1 MKYIAANALMLSLF
15 LMCYA
20 VNSQSDDGTVA
31 FDCPDVPSPQFEF
44 DLNSDVIALVMEDPT
59 SDMAPLFKS
68 INDLYLRSYRN
79 RSGNFKKMIQYYS
92 EVLKARGW
100 SALGRIS
107 QANPEKTGLHLYIL
121 RENEIVKGVFVI
133 VKSKGRIYLINI
145 VGGIPRKQLGELL
158 LNLNQL
164 GIEIPELMS
173 LKPRDLEPA
182 PLVPPTPEPAEP
194 DADPSITEREE
205 DVEPPIP
212 DADPSITEREED
224 VEPPAQKTPEPT
236 QRWNWKSDGKPI
248 HEFRIQST
256 PTTPKGHD
264 PKKTEKTLATEK
276 ANILKV
282 LENGSGDIISV
293 MPTLGSVLPNSRT
306 VRLRVV
312 EEGEKRVAIINVV
325 PTQKMSILKSMKISG
340 QHGNQIDI
348 SIDDIFYEQGSEAEI
363 PPEATRFW
371 AKDVPIHEIHIRG
384 NRKVSEARIRQTLDN
399 ASPDIDKAL
408 KTLFRAMPYF
418 EEISLRINKEEARY
432 IATITVN
439 EKPLSTD
446 TYLGFNPLVRTGFNR
461 VTDWE
466 LGTRFEVGKRK
477 EVGPL
482 WMWNLSDS
490 QLGQTSRLFGEVSS
504 ADGNPHFQYH
514 FGGTANWGKPYIW
527 NLRLTAQLHRLTDA
541 IAPELF
547 PNHNSSA
554 SHTYRIF
561 GGHDYPNYY
570 LREGVEVAL
579 RWKPVM
585 PTHSFKLA
593 IVAESHD
600 SLQKSTDWS
609 VANWRSRRKVRENP
623 PINPGGMRSLT
634 FQYDFNTRADS
645 LGWHNTL
652 FIEHSPPSFGSDFDF
667 TRYQLHLRYAYPLG
681 KHRIRTRL
689 LLGFSNTPLPM
700 QRQFAITGPGGLRG
714 YPLFAPANAAE
725 KETTS
730 DWRKHSEYA
739 FAGDRG
745 FLFNIEYHYCLG
757 EIIDWNIFESVFTIV
772 FLDEGQV
779 WHASD
784 TKYTFDPSGNIGVG
798 LQFGRND
805 VIWRVNVAKAL
816 NFNAFAKER
825 LLAEP
830 GYLVTSTWYHVF

>member
-1 MKYIAANALMLSLF
+1 MKYIAANALMLLLF
-15 LMCYA
+15 LICYA
-20 VNSQSDDGTVA
+20 VNSQSVDGTVA
-31 FDCPDVPSPQFEF
+31 FDCPDVSSPQFEF
-44 DLNSDVIALVMEDPT
+44 DLNRDVIALVMEDPT
-59 SDMAPLFKS
+59 SDIAPLFKS
-68 INDLYLRSYRN
+68 MNDLYLRSYRN
-79 RSGNFKKMIQYYS
+79 RSDNFKKMIQYYS
-92 EVLKARGW
+92 ETLKARGW
-100 SALGRIS
+100 GALGRIS
-107 QANPEKTGLHLYIL
+107 QANPEKNRLHLYIF
-121 RENEIVKGVFVI
+121 RENEVVKGVFVI

-182 PLVPPTPEPAEP
+182 PPRVLPIPEPTEP
-194 DADPSITEREE
+194 DT
-205 DVEPPIP
+205 
-212 DADPSITEREED
+212 DPSITEREED
-224 VEPPAQKTPEPT
+224 VEPPAQETPEPT

-256 PTTPKGHD
+256 TTTPKGSN
-264 PKKTEKTLATEK
+264 PKTGEETLAAEK

-293 MPTLGSVLPNSRT
+293 MPTLGRVLPNSRT
-306 VRLRVV
+306 VTLRVV

-340 QHGNQIDI
+340 RHGNQIDI
-348 SIDDIFYEQGSEAEI
+348 SIDDIFYPQGSEAEI

-418 EEISLRINKEEARY
+418 EEIRLRINKEEARY

-439 EKPLSTD
+439 EKPLATD
-446 TYLGFNPLVRTGFNR
+446 TYLGFNPLVKSGFNR

-634 FQYDFNTRADS
+634 FQYDFNTRANS

-652 FIEHSPPSFGSDFDF
+652 FIEHSNPSFGSDFDF

-689 LLGFSNTPLPM
+689 LLGFSNAPLPI

-725 KETTS
+725 RETTS
-730 DWRKHSEYA
+730 NWWKHSQYA
-739 FAGDRG
+739 FAGDGG

-779 WHASD
+779 WHTSD
-784 TKYTFDPSGNIGVG
+784 TKYTFDPNGNIGVG

-805 VIWRVNVAKAL
+805 VIWRVNVARAL

-825 LLAEP
+825 LLADP
-830 GYLVTSTWYHVF
+830 GYVVTSIWYHVF